1 LNHHL
6 KWLKKTQS
14 KWTYDDDAIAA
25 IHLSFLAHSFIGS
38 SSCLISNKSQ
48 RVFEMIEIQKK
59 KIVAG

>member
-1 LNHHL
+1 M

-14 KWTYDDDAIAA
+14 KWTYDDDDDAIAT